1 MTVLQ
6 EIYGYAFPA
15 ILASGP
21 VLQEIG
27 KTDFPAIIA
36 FVTTL
41 QETDEVLFL
50 QPMPLVQF
58 CRKHKLRIIR
68 QK

>member
-27 KTDFPAIIA
+27 KTNFPAIIA

-50 QPMPLVQF
+50 KVRLYDSF
-58 CRKHKLRIIR
+58 AGNTSSG
-68 QK
+68 